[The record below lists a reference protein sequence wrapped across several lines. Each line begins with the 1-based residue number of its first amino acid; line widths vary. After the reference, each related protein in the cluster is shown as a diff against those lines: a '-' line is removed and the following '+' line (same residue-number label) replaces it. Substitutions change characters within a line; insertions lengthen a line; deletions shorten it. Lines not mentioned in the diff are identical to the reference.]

1 MKYMNMKKKF
11 WSMDLQLFAGDSSDG
26 ADGSDGEDGSEG
38 EDDDPEADP
47 EEDDTE
53 EKKFTQKDVDDAVKK
68 RLAREK
74 RKWQREQQKK
84 ASGGGADGRKKAG
97 DDGESEDVKA
107 RKEAEGK
114 ASRLEVK
121 VACFEADVAKD
132 AVDDVAALAHAYME
146 ADDSLD
152 LEDAIERVVKKY
164 PHFKNKAGESDED
177 VDESKGKS
185 WGERQ
190 KGGSKRMT
198 GVEAAFLK
206 KNPGLK
212 Y

>member
-1 MKYMNMKKKF
+1 MPKFMNMKNKYCAFK
-11 WSMDLQLFAGDSSDG
+11 MDLQLFAEDSGDDAGDDAGDG
-26 ADGSDGEDGSEG
+26 DDQDDDQGDGPDKDGEDELKYTK
-38 EDDDPEADP
+38 ADL
-47 EEDDTE
+47 
-53 EKKFTQKDVDDAVKK
+53 EKAV
-68 RLAREK
+68 ARTIAKERARAERAAK
-74 RKWQREQQKK
+74 RKEQKEK
-84 ASGGGADGRKKAG
+84 DSGADA
-97 DDGESEDVKA
+97 GESEDAKA

-121 VACFEADVAKD
+121 VACYEADVAKD

-152 LEDAIERVVKKY
+152 LEDAIEKVVKKY
-164 PHFKNKAGESDED
+164 PHFKNHVSGADDETD
-177 VDESKGKS
+177 NTKGKA

-190 KGGSKRMT
+190 KGKGSRLT